1 MSTIDPYAL
10 LAGLPNLTLEIT
22 RLNDDEM
29 GRWVPHR
36 QAILLDDRLDQAERR
51 CTLVHELI
59 HYLSGDEILAPELA
73 AAQERLCRDR
83 AARVLIS
90 LSALAD
96 ALRWSEHADEIA
108 DQLWVDEATLWDR
121 IENLTPE
128 ERNYLTAAVT
138 ESQEQT
144 A

>member
-1 MSTIDPYAL
+1 MTIDPYAI
-10 LAGLPNLTLEIT
+10 LASMPHLTLEVA
-22 RLNDDEM
+22 RLGDDEM
-29 GRWVPHR
+29 GRWVPRR
-36 QAILLDDRLDQAERR
+36 QTILLDDRLDQAERR

-59 HYLSGDEILAPELA
+59 HHLSGDRDIEMAELV

-90 LSALAD
+90 VSALAD
-96 ALRWSEHADEIA
+96 AMRWSDHAEEIA

-128 ERNYLTAAVT
+128 ERDYLTRNVYEA
-138 ESQEQT
+138 QEQT